1 MQSLVIL
8 LLGVAVV
15 LVGIL
20 RFRLPAFL
28 TLTTAALLVAFLTPT
43 DVILRTE
50 LSRKSLNFTVGEV
63 PRTGRLIVPS
73 SYAVHAGMEFVV
85 LGAGADGKV
94 AEQGRLRA
102 ISMQLVDGQL
112 EVSVEPVGG
121 DSLQLAAGQF
131 VVHPFDLRAARSR
144 AVETVGERVSK
155 AFGTT
160 CGRIGILIALAA
172 VVGKCLLDSGSAD
185 RIVRSAL
192 AVVGERGAPFA
203 FVGTGF
209 LLAIPVFF
217 DTVFYLMMPLGKAM
231 RLRTGRNYLLY
242 ILTIVAGG
250 TMAHSLV
257 PPTPGPLLVA
267 EELGVDMGLMIIVG
281 CLIGLISSSSGFLFA
296 SMVNRRFEIPLR
308 ETADI
313 SLDELQAL
321 ASRESHELP
330 PLWLATLPILLPV
343 ILIAGQTVVEEWNV
357 WPNQPVFRYWMDTL
371 GHKDIALA
379 IATVL
384 AIGGLVWQKRTSL
397 RALSEPLASALAS
410 GGTIILITAAGGAFG
425 AMLQDTGI
433 TALIQSLPNTSATML
448 LTLAFLITMAIRTA
462 QGSAT
467 VAMITAVGVLSGFQQ
482 DGSLG
487 CHPVYLAMA
496 IGCGSKPL
504 AWMNDSGF
512 WVICKMS
519 GMTESEGL
527 RFITP
532 MSLIMGIAGLLATL
546 IAAAIWPMV

>member
-1 MQSLVIL
+1 MQSLLIL
-8 LLGVAVV
+8 FLGVAVV
-15 LVGIL
+15 LIGIL
-20 RFRLPAFL
+20 RYRLPAFL
-28 TLTTAALLVAFLTPT
+28 ALISAALLVAFLTPT
-43 DVILRTE
+43 ETILRTE
-50 LSRKSLNFTVGEV
+50 LGRKALTFAPGDVPGSGALILSSR
-63 PRTGRLIVPS
+63 
-73 SYAVHAGMEFVV
+73 YAVHAGMQFVV
-85 LGAGADGKV
+85 LGLGEEGQV
-94 AEQGRLRA
+94 VERGRLTA
-102 ISMQLVDGQL
+102 VSMQLVDGQL
-112 EVSVEPVGG
+112 RVAVEPADGVP
-121 DSLQLAAGQF
+121 LKLEPGQW
-131 VVHPFDLRAARSR
+131 VVHPFDLRAAK
-144 AVETVGERVSK
+144 AHAEETVGERVSK
-155 AFGTT
+155 SFGTT

-281 CLIGLISSSSGFLFA
+281 CIIGLISSSSGFLFA
-296 SMVNRRFEIPLR
+296 SIVNRRHEIPLR
-308 ETADI
+308 ETSEM

-321 ASRESHELP
+321 AARETHELP

-343 ILIAGQTVVEEWNV
+343 ALIAGQTVVEEWNIL
-357 WPNQPVFRYWMDTL
+357 PNQPLFRYWMDML
-371 GHKDIALA
+371 GHKDIALTL
-379 IATVL
+379 ATIL
-384 AIGGLVWQKRTSL
+384 AIGGLIWQKRTGL
-397 RALSEPLASALAS
+397 RALSEPLGSALAS

-433 TALIQSLPNTSATML
+433 TALIERLPSTSPTML
-448 LTLAFLITMAIRTA
+448 LIAAFLITMAIRTA

-467 VAMITAVGVLSGFQQ
+467 VAMITAVGVLSGFQ
-482 DGSLG
+482 DGGTLG

-532 MSLIMGIAGLLATL
+532 MSLIMGVVGLLATL
-546 IAAAIWPMV
+546 VAAAIWPMV

>member
-1 MQSLVIL
+1 MQSLLIL
-8 LLGVAVV
+8 FLGVAVV
-15 LVGIL
+15 LIGIL
-20 RFRLPAFL
+20 RYRLPAFL
-28 TLTTAALLVAFLTPT
+28 ALISATLLVAFLTPT
-43 DVILRTE
+43 ETILRTE
-50 LSRKSLNFTVGEV
+50 LNRKALAFTPGDVPGSGALILSSR
-63 PRTGRLIVPS
+63 
-73 SYAVHAGMEFVV
+73 YAVHAGMQFVV
-85 LGAGADGKV
+85 LGLDEGGRV
-94 AEQGRLRA
+94 VERGRLTA
-102 ISMQLVDGQL
+102 MSMQLVDSQLHVAVAPADGVPLTLEPGQW
-112 EVSVEPVGG
+112 
-121 DSLQLAAGQF
+121 
-131 VVHPFDLRAARSR
+131 VVHPFDLRAAKAQSD
-144 AVETVGERVSK
+144 ETVGERVSK
-155 AFGTT
+155 SFGTT

-267 EELGVDMGLMIIVG
+267 EELGVDIGLMIMVG
-281 CLIGLISSSSGFLFA
+281 GLIGLISSGSGFLFA
-296 SMVNRRFEIPLR
+296 SIVNRRHEIPLR
-308 ETADI
+308 ETSEM
-313 SLDELQAL
+313 SLDELQSL
-321 ASRESHELP
+321 AARETHELP

-343 ILIAGQTVVEEWNV
+343 ALIAGQTVVVEWNIL
-357 WPNQPVFRYWMDTL
+357 PDQPLFRYWMNTL
-371 GHKDIALA
+371 GHKDIALTL
-379 IATVL
+379 ATIL
-384 AIGGLVWQKRTSL
+384 AIGGLIWQKRTGL
-397 RALSEPLASALAS
+397 RDLSQPLGSALAS

-425 AMLQDTGI
+425 AMLQNTGI
-433 TALIQSLPNTSATML
+433 TALIASLPNTSPTML
-448 LTLAFLITMAIRTA
+448 LVAAFFITMAIRTA

-467 VAMITAVGVLSGFQQ
+467 VAMITAVGVLSGFQE
-482 DGSLG
+482 GGALG

-532 MSLIMGIAGLLATL
+532 MSLIMGVAGLLATL
-546 IAAAIWPMV
+546 VAAAIWPMV

>member
-532 MSLIMGIAGLLATL
+532 LSLIMGIAGLLATL

>member
-50 LSRKSLNFTVGEV
+50 LSRKSLNFTAGEI
-63 PRTGRLIVPS
+63 PGTGRLIVPS

-102 ISMQLVDGQL
+102 VSLQLVEGQL
-112 EVSVEPVGG
+112 EVAVEPVGR
-121 DSLQLAAGQF
+121 DSLQLAADQF
-131 VVHPFDLRAARSR
+131 VVHPFDLRAARSH

-281 CLIGLISSSSGFLFA
+281 CIIGLISSSSGFLFA
-296 SMVNRRFEIPLR
+296 SIVNRRFEIPLR

-313 SLDELQAL
+313 SLEELQAL

-357 WPNQPVFRYWMDTL
+357 WPNQPVFRYWMDML

-448 LTLAFLITMAIRTA
+448 LILAFLITMAIRTA

-532 MSLIMGIAGLLATL
+532 LSLIMGIAGLLATL
-546 IAAAIWPMV
+546 VAAAIWPMV

>member
-131 VVHPFDLRAARSR
+131 VVHPFDVRAARSR